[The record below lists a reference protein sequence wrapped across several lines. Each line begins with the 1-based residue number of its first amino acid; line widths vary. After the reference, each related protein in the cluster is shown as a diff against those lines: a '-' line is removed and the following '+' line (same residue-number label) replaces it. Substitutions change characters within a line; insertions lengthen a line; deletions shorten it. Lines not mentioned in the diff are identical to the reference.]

1 MVGLKNVIIRL
12 QLEPNQTWTLSGS
25 RLINVIINFNL
36 LPQTTNKAKFSL
48 CRHKSG
54 TDCVVWHWSLHTG
67 SQTAIFPPTRQPGQ
81 SQAASHVM
89 LGLWWRRNWRTRI
102 LMFAKDALMRS
113 SWEAKLDFFF
123 PPKKK
128 RRHIWF
134 IPLEC
139 FFGLN
144 YIILARAQQMLNDD
158 NLTNCAYTIMSHT
171 MAIFI
176 LITTRKVIASIVTMF
191 SGTIYWHESE
201 TLSQNFLPKF

>member
-1 MVGLKNVIIRL
+1 MVGLKNVIICL

-81 SQAASHVM
+81 STSSLTCYARSMMKEKLENSDFNVCKRCIDEII
-89 LGLWWRRNWRTRI
+89 LGSQTG
-102 LMFAKDALMRS
+102 
-113 SWEAKLDFFF
+113 FFF
-123 PPKKK
+123 PQKKK
-128 RRHIWF
+128 RHIWF

-144 YIILARAQQMLNDD
+144 YIILARAQQTLNAD

-171 MAIFI
+171 MVIFI

-191 SGTIYWHESE
+191 SGTVYWHKSE